1 MHEFDGKALI
11 FMIFNNDAIKK
22 ELSGLLDTS
31 RQARRHHLIFL
42 LKIALAM
49 FLILCFS
56 GFAIGI
62 GFVRGAIDAAP
73 SLDILDVQ
81 PQGYASQIYDADGN
95 LMQTLVM
102 EGSNREEVSFDQLPD
117 DLVNAFIAI
126 EDSRFYEHN
135 GIDLKG
141 ILRAAYVGITSGRFS
156 EGASTITQQLIKNN
170 VLQGGY
176 ETSMADKLRR
186 KIQEQFLAVKLEDQL
201 DSKETILEY
210 YLNTINLG
218 GNCLGVQTAAHR
230 YFGKNVWELTLS
242 ECTVLA
248 ATTSNPSRYNPLT
261 HPKENAVRRKIV
273 LEKMYEQNFI
283 TYDQKNDALDD
294 DVYSRIQ
301 TVDNATSGS
310 TVFSYFTDAVYNQ
323 VCDDLQSKLGYSA
336 SQAYKL
342 LYSGGLQIYSTMD
355 PSIQAIVDEE
365 INNADNYISSTGS
378 RLLEYSL
385 NYALTVCHADGSES
399 TYTENDLI
407 SYFQS
412 EKKQATFANIYASK
426 EDIYRSVREFKAS
439 LLISGDSVTNETIT
453 PILEPQES
461 VVVMNQSNG
470 HVAAISG
477 GRGEKEGSLTLNRAL
492 HCHRQPGSVS
502 MIISTFAPAIDSCG
516 ATLAS
521 TYYDAPYSSGNQQV
535 LNWWGNPY
543 LGYNN
548 IRQAITYS
556 MNVIGA
562 RCLTSLVSDSTA
574 YDYLEL
580 FGLGDASG
588 QEISFSLAN
597 TNSSYTVTNE
607 MLTAAFAS
615 IANDGIY
622 QKPTYYT
629 KVLDRQGNILLESVP
644 SQTRIIKSSSAAL
657 LTSAMEDVI
666 SSDSSYYYQYGITP
680 TGTLCQV
687 DSMTLAG
694 KSGTTTSGSDV
705 WFIGYSPYY
714 TCGIWS
720 GYDDSKVL
728 STGTEYHKTIWQKI
742 MARIHTDLD
751 NKDFVFTDEL
761 ESAKICSKS
770 GLLAVDGV
778 CNSSSSNAS
787 VYTEYFAPGTAPT
800 SYCDRHYALRICTES
815 GKSATKYCP
824 GDSVVQRV
832 YLHIDDNDLSSG
844 TTTDSDYLAPSN
856 LQSCDI
862 HTGDST
868 R

>member
-49 FLILCFS
+49 FLILCFA

-141 ILRAAYVGITSGRFS
+141 ILRAAYVGITNGRFS

-201 DSKETILEY
+201 GSKETILEY

-336 SQAYKL
+336 SQSYKL

-470 HVAAISG
+470 QVAAISG

-492 HCHRQPGSVS
+492 HCHRQPGSAS

-644 SQTRIIKSSSAAL
+644 SQIRIIKSSSAAL
-657 LTSAMEDVI
+657 LTNAMEDVI

-728 STGTEYHKTIWQKI
+728 SNGTEYHKTIWQKI

>member
-49 FLILCFS
+49 FLILCFA

-81 PQGYASQIYDADGN
+81 PQGYASQIYDANGN

-141 ILRAAYVGITSGRFS
+141 ILRAAYVGITNGRFS

-336 SQAYKL
+336 SQSYKL

-470 HVAAISG
+470 QVAAISG

-492 HCHRQPGSVS
+492 HCHRQPGSAS

-680 TGTLCQV
+680 TGKLCQV
-687 DSMTLAG
+687 DSMILAG

>member
-31 RQARRHHLIFL
+31 KQARRHHLIFL

-49 FLILCFS
+49 FLILCFA

-141 ILRAAYVGITSGRFS
+141 ILRAAYVGITNGRFS

-201 DSKETILEY
+201 GSKETILEY

-336 SQAYKL
+336 SQSYKL

-492 HCHRQPGSVS
+492 HCHRQPGSAS

-657 LTSAMEDVI
+657 LTNAMEDVI

-680 TGTLCQV
+680 TGKLCQV

-832 YLHIDDNDLSSG
+832 YLHIDDSDLSSG

>member
-11 FMIFNNDAIKK
+11 FMIFNNDSIKN

-49 FLILCFS
+49 FLILCFA
-56 GFAIGI
+56 GFAVGI

-73 SLDILDVQ
+73 SLDIIDVQ

-141 ILRAAYVGITSGRFS
+141 ILRAAYVGITNRRFS

-176 ETSMADKLRR
+176 ETNMTDKLRR

-218 GNCLGVQTAAHR
+218 GNCLGVQTAANR

-242 ECTVLA
+242 ECSVLA

-294 DVYSRIQ
+294 DVYIRIQ
-301 TVDNATSGS
+301 TVNNTTSGS

-336 SQAYKL
+336 SQSYKL

-355 PSIQAIVDEE
+355 PSIQSIVDEE
-365 INNADNYISSTGS
+365 VNNADNYISSTGS

-399 TYTENDLI
+399 TYTENDLT

-439 LLISGDSVTNETIT
+439 LLISGDSVTSETII

-470 HVAAISG
+470 QVAAISG

-492 HCHRQPGSVS
+492 HCSRQPGSIS
-502 MIISTFAPAIDSCG
+502 MILSTFAPAIDSCG

-521 TYYDAPYSSGNQQV
+521 TYYDAPYLSGNQQV

-580 FGLGDASG
+580 FGLGSADLFETS
-588 QEISFSLAN
+588 SSLAS
-597 TNSSYTVTNE
+597 TSQSYTVTNE

-728 STGTEYHKTIWQKI
+728 SNGTEYHKTIWQKI

-751 NKDFVFTDEL
+751 NKDFIFTDEL

-800 SYCDRHYALRICTES
+800 SYCDRHYALRICTKS

-824 GDSVVQRV
+824 GDLVVQRV
-832 YLHIDDNDLSSG
+832 YLHIDDSDLSSG

-862 HTGDST
+862 HTGDSS

>member
-49 FLILCFS
+49 FLILCFA

-102 EGSNREEVSFDQLPD
+102 ESSNREEVSFDQLPD

-141 ILRAAYVGITSGRFS
+141 ILRAAYVGITNGRFS

-336 SQAYKL
+336 SQSYKL

-365 INNADNYISSTGS
+365 VNNADNYISSTGS

-470 HVAAISG
+470 QVAAISG

-492 HCHRQPGSVS
+492 HCHRQPGSAS

-588 QEISFSLAN
+588 QEFSFSPAN

-657 LTSAMEDVI
+657 LTNAMEDVI

-694 KSGTTTSGSDV
+694 KSGTTISGSDV

-728 STGTEYHKTIWQKI
+728 SNGTEYHKTIWQKI

-778 CNSSSSNAS
+778 CNSSSSNAC

-832 YLHIDDNDLSSG
+832 YLHIDDNNLSSG

>member
-49 FLILCFS
+49 FLILCFA

-141 ILRAAYVGITSGRFS
+141 ILRAAYVGITNGRFS

-201 DSKETILEY
+201 GSKETILEY

-336 SQAYKL
+336 SQSYKL

-470 HVAAISG
+470 QVAAISG

-588 QEISFSLAN
+588 QEFSFSPAN

-657 LTSAMEDVI
+657 LTNAMEDVI

-680 TGTLCQV
+680 TGKLCQV

-694 KSGTTTSGSDV
+694 KSGTTISGSDV

-728 STGTEYHKTIWQKI
+728 SNGTEYHKTIWQKI

-778 CNSSSSNAS
+778 CNSSSSNAC

>member
-1 MHEFDGKALI
+1 
-11 FMIFNNDAIKK
+11 MIFNNDTIKK
-22 ELSGLLDTS
+22 ELSDLLDTS

-42 LKIALAM
+42 LKMTLAV
-49 FLILCFS
+49 FLILCCT

-73 SLDILDVQ
+73 SLDILSAQ

-102 EGSNREEVSFDQLPD
+102 EGSNREEVSFDQLPN

-176 ETSMADKLRR
+176 ETSIADKLRR
-186 KIQEQFLAVKLEDQL
+186 KIQEQFLATKLEDQL
-201 DSKETILEY
+201 DNKETILEY

-273 LEKMYEQNFI
+273 LEKMYDQNFI
-283 TYDQKNDALDD
+283 TYDQKNDALAD

-301 TVDNATSGS
+301 TADNTFSGS
-310 TVFSYFTDAVYNQ
+310 IVFSYFTDAVYNQ

-336 SQAYKL
+336 SQSYKL

-365 INNADNYISSTGS
+365 VNNADNYISSTGS

-385 NYALTVCHADGSES
+385 NYTLTVCHADGSES
-399 TYTENDLI
+399 TYTENDLT

-412 EKKQATFANIYASK
+412 EKKQATFANVYASK
-426 EDIYRSVREFKAS
+426 EDIYRSIREFKAS

-492 HCHRQPGSVS
+492 HSNRQPGSAS
-502 MIISTFAPAIDSCG
+502 MIISIFAPAIDSCG

-521 TYYDAPYSSGNQQV
+521 TYYDSPYSSGNQQV

-580 FGLGDASG
+580 FGLGDTSG

-629 KVLDRQGNILLESVP
+629 KVLDRHGNILLESVP

-657 LTSAMEDVI
+657 LTNAMEDVI

-728 STGTEYHKTIWQKI
+728 SNGTEYHKTIWQKI
-742 MARIHTDLD
+742 MARIHADLD

-778 CNSSSSNAS
+778 CNSSSSNAC

-832 YLHIDDNDLSSG
+832 YLHIDDSDLSSG

-862 HTGDST
+862 HTVDST
-868 R
+868 Q

>member
-11 FMIFNNDAIKK
+11 FMIFNNDAIKN

-49 FLILCFS
+49 FLILCFA
-56 GFAIGI
+56 GFAVGI

-73 SLDILDVQ
+73 SLDIIDVQ

-141 ILRAAYVGITSGRFS
+141 ILRAAYVGITNGRFS

-176 ETSMADKLRR
+176 ETNMTDKLRR

-310 TVFSYFTDAVYNQ
+310 TIFSYFTDAVYNQ

-336 SQAYKL
+336 SQSYKL

-521 TYYDAPYSSGNQQV
+521 TYYDSPYSSGNQQV

-580 FGLGDASG
+580 FGLGDTSG

-629 KVLDRQGNILLESVP
+629 KVLDRHGNILLESVP

-657 LTSAMEDVI
+657 LTNAMEDVI

-728 STGTEYHKTIWQKI
+728 SNGTEYHKTIWQKI
-742 MARIHTDLD
+742 MARIHADLD

-778 CNSSSSNAS
+778 CNSSSSNAC

-832 YLHIDDNDLSSG
+832 YLHIDDSDLSSG

-862 HTGDST
+862 HTVDST

>member
-49 FLILCFS
+49 FLILCFA

-102 EGSNREEVSFDQLPD
+102 EGSNREEVSFDQLPA

-201 DSKETILEY
+201 GSKETILEY

-273 LEKMYEQNFI
+273 IEKMYEQNFI
-283 TYDQKNDALDD
+283 TYDQKNYALDD

-336 SQAYKL
+336 SQSYKL

-492 HCHRQPGSVS
+492 HSNRQPGSAS

-580 FGLGDASG
+580 FGLVDANVFES
-588 QEISFSLAN
+588 SASLA
-597 TNSSYTVTNE
+597 SASQSYTVTNE

-644 SQTRIIKSSSAAL
+644 SKTRIIKSSSAAL
-657 LTSAMEDVI
+657 LTNAMGDVI

-728 STGTEYHKTIWQKI
+728 SNGTEYHKTIWQKI
-742 MARIHTDLD
+742 MARIHADLD

-778 CNSSSSNAS
+778 CNSSSSNAC

-862 HTGDST
+862 HTVDST

>member
-11 FMIFNNDAIKK
+11 FMIFNNDAIKN

-49 FLILCFS
+49 FLILCFA
-56 GFAIGI
+56 GFAVGI

-73 SLDILDVQ
+73 SLDIIDVQ

-141 ILRAAYVGITSGRFS
+141 ILRAVYVGITNGRFS

-310 TVFSYFTDAVYNQ
+310 TIFSYFTDAVYNQ

-336 SQAYKL
+336 SQSYKL

-470 HVAAISG
+470 QVAAISG

-492 HCHRQPGSVS
+492 HCHRQPGSAS

-588 QEISFSLAN
+588 QEFSFSPAN

-657 LTSAMEDVI
+657 LTNAMEDVI

-728 STGTEYHKTIWQKI
+728 SNGTEYHKTIWQKI

-778 CNSSSSNAS
+778 CNSSSSNAC

>member
-11 FMIFNNDAIKK
+11 FMIFNNDAIKN

-49 FLILCFS
+49 FLILCFA
-56 GFAIGI
+56 GFAVGI

-73 SLDILDVQ
+73 SLDIIDVQ

-135 GIDLKG
+135 GIDLNG
-141 ILRAAYVGITSGRFS
+141 ILRAAYVGITNGRFS

-176 ETSMADKLRR
+176 ETNMTDKLRR
-186 KIQEQFLAVKLEDQL
+186 KIQEQFLAIKLEDQL

-218 GNCLGVQTAAHR
+218 GNCLGVQTAANR

-242 ECTVLA
+242 ECSVLA

-301 TVDNATSGS
+301 TVNNTTSGS

-336 SQAYKL
+336 SQSYKL

-355 PSIQAIVDEE
+355 PSIQSIVDEE
-365 INNADNYISSTGS
+365 VNNADNYISSTGS

-439 LLISGDSVTNETIT
+439 LLISGDSVTSETII

-470 HVAAISG
+470 QVAAISG

-492 HCHRQPGSVS
+492 HCSRQPGSIS
-502 MIISTFAPAIDSCG
+502 MILSIFAPAIDSCG

-580 FGLGDASG
+580 FGLGSADLFESSA
-588 QEISFSLAN
+588 SLAS
-597 TNSSYTVTNE
+597 TSQSYTVTNE

-728 STGTEYHKTIWQKI
+728 SNGTEYHKTIWQKI

-824 GDSVVQRV
+824 SDSVVQRV
-832 YLHIDDNDLSSG
+832 YLHIDDSDLSSG

-862 HTGDST
+862 HTGDSS

>member
-49 FLILCFS
+49 FLILCFA

-102 EGSNREEVSFDQLPD
+102 EGSNREEVSFDQLPA

-470 HVAAISG
+470 QVAAISG

-492 HCHRQPGSVS
+492 HCHRQPGSAS

-597 TNSSYTVTNE
+597 TNSSYTVTSE

-680 TGTLCQV
+680 TGKLCQV

-742 MARIHTDLD
+742 MARIHADLD

-778 CNSSSSNAS
+778 CNSSSSNAC

-832 YLHIDDNDLSSG
+832 YLHIDDSDLSSG

-862 HTGDST
+862 HTVDST

>member
-1 MHEFDGKALI
+1 
-11 FMIFNNDAIKK
+11 MIFNNDTIKK

-42 LKIALAM
+42 LKMTLAV
-49 FLILCFS
+49 FLILCCT

-73 SLDILDVQ
+73 SLDILSAQ

-186 KIQEQFLAVKLEDQL
+186 KIQEQFLATKLEDQL
-201 DSKETILEY
+201 DNKETILEY

-248 ATTSNPSRYNPLT
+248 ATTSNPSRYNPLA

-273 LEKMYEQNFI
+273 LEKMYDQNFI
-283 TYDQKNDALDD
+283 TYDQKNDALAD

-301 TVDNATSGS
+301 TADNTFSGS
-310 TVFSYFTDAVYNQ
+310 MVFSYFTDAVYNQ

-336 SQAYKL
+336 SQSYKL

-365 INNADNYISSTGS
+365 VNNADNYISSTGS

-385 NYALTVCHADGSES
+385 NYTLTVCHADGSES
-399 TYTENDLI
+399 TYTENDLT

-412 EKKQATFANIYASK
+412 EKKQATFANVYASK
-426 EDIYRSVREFKAS
+426 EDIYRSIREFKAS

-492 HCHRQPGSVS
+492 HSNRQPGSAS
-502 MIISTFAPAIDSCG
+502 MIISIFAPAIDSCG

-521 TYYDAPYSSGNQQV
+521 TYYDSPYSSGNQQV

-580 FGLGDASG
+580 FGLGDTSG

-629 KVLDRQGNILLESVP
+629 KVLDRHGNILLESVP

-657 LTSAMEDVI
+657 LTNAMEDVI

-728 STGTEYHKTIWQKI
+728 SNGTEYHKTIWQKI
-742 MARIHTDLD
+742 MARIHADLD

-778 CNSSSSNAS
+778 CNSSSSNAC

-832 YLHIDDNDLSSG
+832 YLHIDDSDLSSG

>member
-11 FMIFNNDAIKK
+11 FMIFNNDAIKN

-49 FLILCFS
+49 FLILCFA
-56 GFAIGI
+56 GFAVGI

-73 SLDILDVQ
+73 SLDIIDVQ

-141 ILRAAYVGITSGRFS
+141 ILRAAYVGITNGRFS

-176 ETSMADKLRR
+176 ETNMADKLRR

-218 GNCLGVQTAAHR
+218 GNCLGVQTAANR

-242 ECTVLA
+242 ECSVLA

-301 TVDNATSGS
+301 TVNNTTSGS

-336 SQAYKL
+336 SQSYML

-355 PSIQAIVDEE
+355 PSIQSIVDEE
-365 INNADNYISSTGS
+365 VNNADNYISSTGS
-378 RLLEYSL
+378 KLLEYSL

-439 LLISGDSVTNETIT
+439 LLISGDSVTSETII

-470 HVAAISG
+470 QVAAISG

-492 HCHRQPGSVS
+492 HCSRQPGSIS
-502 MIISTFAPAIDSCG
+502 MILGTFAPAIDSCG

-580 FGLGDASG
+580 FGLGSADLFEAS
-588 QEISFSLAN
+588 SSLAS
-597 TNSSYTVTNE
+597 TSQSYTVTNE

-657 LTSAMEDVI
+657 LTNAMEDVI
-666 SSDSSYYYQYGITP
+666 SSNSSYYYQYGITP

-728 STGTEYHKTIWQKI
+728 SNGTEYHKTIWQKI

-751 NKDFVFTDEL
+751 NKDFIFTDEL

-778 CNSSSSNAS
+778 CNSSSSNAC

-800 SYCDRHYALRICTES
+800 SYCDRHYALRICTKS

-824 GDSVVQRV
+824 GDLVVQRV
-832 YLHIDDNDLSSG
+832 YLHIDDSDLSSG

-862 HTGDST
+862 HTGDSS

>member
-11 FMIFNNDAIKK
+11 FMIFNNDAIKN

-49 FLILCFS
+49 FLILCFA
-56 GFAIGI
+56 GFAVGI

-73 SLDILDVQ
+73 SLDIIDVQ

-141 ILRAAYVGITSGRFS
+141 ILRAAYVGITNGRFS

-176 ETSMADKLRR
+176 ETNMTDKLRR

-218 GNCLGVQTAAHR
+218 GNCLGVQTAANR

-242 ECTVLA
+242 ECSVLA

-301 TVDNATSGS
+301 TVNNTTSGS

-336 SQAYKL
+336 SQSYKL

-355 PSIQAIVDEE
+355 PSIQSIVDEE
-365 INNADNYISSTGS
+365 VNNADNYISSTGS

-439 LLISGDSVTNETIT
+439 LLISGDSVTSETII

-470 HVAAISG
+470 QIAAISG

-492 HCHRQPGSVS
+492 HCSRQPGSIS
-502 MIISTFAPAIDSCG
+502 MILSTFAPAIDSCG

-521 TYYDAPYSSGNQQV
+521 TYYDAPYLSGNQQV

-580 FGLGDASG
+580 FGLGSADLFETS
-588 QEISFSLAN
+588 SSLAS
-597 TNSSYTVTNE
+597 TSQSYTVTNE

-728 STGTEYHKTIWQKI
+728 SNGTEYHKTIWQKI

-751 NKDFVFTDEL
+751 NKDFIFTDEL

-778 CNSSSSNAS
+778 CNSSSSNAC

-800 SYCDRHYALRICTES
+800 SYCDRHYALRICTKS

-824 GDSVVQRV
+824 GDLVVQRV
-832 YLHIDDNDLSSG
+832 YLHIDDSDLSSG

-862 HTGDST
+862 HTGDSS

>member
-521 TYYDAPYSSGNQQV
+521 TYYDSPYSSGNQQV

-580 FGLGDASG
+580 FGLGDTSG

-629 KVLDRQGNILLESVP
+629 KVLDRHGNILLESVP

-657 LTSAMEDVI
+657 LTNAMEDVI

-728 STGTEYHKTIWQKI
+728 SNGTEYHKTIWQKI
-742 MARIHTDLD
+742 MARIHADLD

-778 CNSSSSNAS
+778 CNSSSSNAC

-832 YLHIDDNDLSSG
+832 YFHIDDSDLSSG

-862 HTGDST
+862 HTVDST

>member
-11 FMIFNNDAIKK
+11 FMIFNNDAIKN

-49 FLILCFS
+49 FLILCFA
-56 GFAIGI
+56 GFAVGI

-73 SLDILDVQ
+73 SLDIIDVQ

-141 ILRAAYVGITSGRFS
+141 ILRAAYVGITNGRFS

-176 ETSMADKLRR
+176 ETNMADKLRR

-218 GNCLGVQTAAHR
+218 GNCLGVQTAANR

-242 ECTVLA
+242 ECSVLA

-301 TVDNATSGS
+301 TVNNTTSGS

-336 SQAYKL
+336 SQSYKL

-355 PSIQAIVDEE
+355 PSIQSIVDEE
-365 INNADNYISSTGS
+365 VNNADNYISSTGS

-439 LLISGDSVTNETIT
+439 LLISGDSVTSETII

-461 VVVMNQSNG
+461 VIVMNQSNG
-470 HVAAISG
+470 QVAAISG

-492 HCHRQPGSVS
+492 HCSRQPGSIS
-502 MIISTFAPAIDSCG
+502 MILGTFAPAIDSCG

-556 MNVIGA
+556 MNVISA

-580 FGLGDASG
+580 FGLGNTDLFETS
-588 QEISFSLAN
+588 SSLAS
-597 TNSSYTVTNE
+597 TSQSYTVTNE

-657 LTSAMEDVI
+657 LTNAMEDVI
-666 SSDSSYYYQYGITP
+666 SSNSSYYYQYGITP

-728 STGTEYHKTIWQKI
+728 SNGTEYHKTIWQKI

-800 SYCDRHYALRICTES
+800 SYCDRHYALRICTKS

-824 GDSVVQRV
+824 GDLVVQRV
-832 YLHIDDNDLSSG
+832 YLHIDDSDLSSG

-862 HTGDST
+862 HTGDSS

>member
-49 FLILCFS
+49 FLILCFAS
-56 GFAIGI
+56 FAIGI

-102 EGSNREEVSFDQLPD
+102 EGSNREEVSFDQLPA

-135 GIDLKG
+135 GIDLNG

-201 DSKETILEY
+201 GSKETILEY

-273 LEKMYEQNFI
+273 IEKMYEQNFI

-336 SQAYKL
+336 SQSYKL

-492 HCHRQPGSVS
+492 HSNRQPGSAS

-580 FGLGDASG
+580 FGLVDANVFES
-588 QEISFSLAN
+588 SASLA
-597 TNSSYTVTNE
+597 SASQSYTVTNE

-644 SQTRIIKSSSAAL
+644 SKTRIIKSSSAAL
-657 LTSAMEDVI
+657 LTNAMEDVI

-728 STGTEYHKTIWQKI
+728 SNGTEYHKTIWQKI
-742 MARIHTDLD
+742 MARIHADLD

-778 CNSSSSNAS
+778 CNSSSSNAC

-832 YLHIDDNDLSSG
+832 YLHIDDSDLSSG

-862 HTGDST
+862 HTVDST

>member
-11 FMIFNNDAIKK
+11 FMIFNNDAIKN

-49 FLILCFS
+49 FLILCFA
-56 GFAIGI
+56 GFAVGI

-73 SLDILDVQ
+73 SLDIIDVQ

-141 ILRAAYVGITSGRFS
+141 ILRAAYVGITNGRFS

-218 GNCLGVQTAAHR
+218 GNCLGVQTAANR

-283 TYDQKNDALDD
+283 TYDQKNDALAD

-301 TVDNATSGS
+301 TVNNTTSGS

-336 SQAYKL
+336 SQSYKL

-355 PSIQAIVDEE
+355 PSIQSIVDEE
-365 INNADNYISSTGS
+365 VNNADNYISSTGS

-399 TYTENDLI
+399 TYTENDLT

-439 LLISGDSVTNETIT
+439 LLISGDSVTSETII

-470 HVAAISG
+470 QVAAISG

-492 HCHRQPGSVS
+492 HCSRQPGSIS
-502 MIISTFAPAIDSCG
+502 MILSTFAPAIDSCG

-521 TYYDAPYSSGNQQV
+521 TYYDAPYLSGNQQV

-580 FGLGDASG
+580 FGLGNTDLFETS
-588 QEISFSLAN
+588 SSLAS
-597 TNSSYTVTNE
+597 TSQSYTVTNE

-657 LTSAMEDVI
+657 LTNAMEDVI
-666 SSDSSYYYQYGITP
+666 SSNSSYYYQYGITP

-800 SYCDRHYALRICTES
+800 SYCDRHYALRICTKS

-824 GDSVVQRV
+824 GDLVVQRV
-832 YLHIDDNDLSSG
+832 YLHIDDSDLSSG

-862 HTGDST
+862 HTGDSS

>member
-11 FMIFNNDAIKK
+11 FMIFNNDTIKK

-49 FLILCFS
+49 FLILCFA

-470 HVAAISG
+470 QVAAISG

-644 SQTRIIKSSSAAL
+644 SKTRIIKSSSAAL
-657 LTSAMEDVI
+657 LTNAMEDVI

-728 STGTEYHKTIWQKI
+728 SNGTEYHKTIWQKI
-742 MARIHTDLD
+742 MARIHADLD

-778 CNSSSSNAS
+778 CNSSSSNAC

-832 YLHIDDNDLSSG
+832 YLHIDDSDLSSG

-862 HTGDST
+862 HTVDST

>member
-1 MHEFDGKALI
+1 
-11 FMIFNNDAIKK
+11 MIFNNDTIKK

-42 LKIALAM
+42 LKMTLAV
-49 FLILCFS
+49 FLILCCT

-73 SLDILDVQ
+73 SLDILSAQ

-141 ILRAAYVGITSGRFS
+141 ILRAAYVGITNGRFS

-218 GNCLGVQTAAHR
+218 GNCLGVQTAANR

-283 TYDQKNDALDD
+283 TYDQKNDALAD

-301 TVDNATSGS
+301 TVNNTTSGS

-336 SQAYKL
+336 SQSYKL

-355 PSIQAIVDEE
+355 PSIQSIVDEE
-365 INNADNYISSTGS
+365 VNNADNYISSTGS

-399 TYTENDLI
+399 TYTENDLT

-439 LLISGDSVTNETIT
+439 LLISGDSVTSETII

-470 HVAAISG
+470 QVAAISG

-492 HCHRQPGSVS
+492 HCSRQPGSIS
-502 MIISTFAPAIDSCG
+502 MILSTFAPAIDSCG

-521 TYYDAPYSSGNQQV
+521 TYYDAPYLSGNQQV

-580 FGLGDASG
+580 FGLGNTDLFETS
-588 QEISFSLAN
+588 SSLAS
-597 TNSSYTVTNE
+597 TSQSYTVTNE

-657 LTSAMEDVI
+657 LTNAMEDVI
-666 SSDSSYYYQYGITP
+666 SSNSSYYYQYGITP

-728 STGTEYHKTIWQKI
+728 SNGTEYHKTIWQKI

-751 NKDFVFTDEL
+751 NKDFIFTDEL

-800 SYCDRHYALRICTES
+800 SYCDRHYALRICTKS

-824 GDSVVQRV
+824 GDLVVQRV
-832 YLHIDDNDLSSG
+832 YLHIDDSDLSSG

-862 HTGDST
+862 HTGDSS

>member
-11 FMIFNNDAIKK
+11 FMIFNNDAIKN

-49 FLILCFS
+49 FLILCFA
-56 GFAIGI
+56 GFAVGI

-73 SLDILDVQ
+73 SLDIIDVQ

-141 ILRAAYVGITSGRFS
+141 ILRAAYVGITNGRFS

-176 ETSMADKLRR
+176 ETNMTDKLRR

-218 GNCLGVQTAAHR
+218 GNCLGVQTAANR

-242 ECTVLA
+242 ECSVLA

-301 TVDNATSGS
+301 TVDNTTSGS

-336 SQAYKL
+336 SQSYKL

-355 PSIQAIVDEE
+355 PSIQSIVDEE
-365 INNADNYISSTGS
+365 VNNADNYISSTGS

-439 LLISGDSVTNETIT
+439 LLISGDSVTSETII

-470 HVAAISG
+470 QVAAISG

-492 HCHRQPGSVS
+492 HCSRQPGSIS
-502 MIISTFAPAIDSCG
+502 MILGTFAPAIDSCG

-580 FGLGDASG
+580 FGLGSADLFKAS
-588 QEISFSLAN
+588 SSLAS
-597 TNSSYTVTNE
+597 TSQSYTVTNE

-657 LTSAMEDVI
+657 LTNAMEDVI

-728 STGTEYHKTIWQKI
+728 SNGTEYHKTIWQKI

-751 NKDFVFTDEL
+751 NKDFIFTDEL

-800 SYCDRHYALRICTES
+800 SYCDRHYALRICTKS

-824 GDSVVQRV
+824 GDLVVQRV
-832 YLHIDDNDLSSG
+832 YLHIDDSDLSSG

-862 HTGDST
+862 HTGDSS

>member
-49 FLILCFS
+49 FLIFCFA

-201 DSKETILEY
+201 GSKETILEY

-470 HVAAISG
+470 QVAAISG

-492 HCHRQPGSVS
+492 HCHRQPGSAS

-580 FGLGDASG
+580 FGLNDANVFES
-588 QEISFSLAN
+588 SASLA
-597 TNSSYTVTNE
+597 SASQSYTVTNE

-657 LTSAMEDVI
+657 LTNAMEDVI

-680 TGTLCQV
+680 TGKLCQV

-728 STGTEYHKTIWQKI
+728 SNGTEYHKTIWQKI
-742 MARIHTDLD
+742 MAHLYR
-751 NKDFVFTDEL
+751 
-761 ESAKICSKS
+761 
-770 GLLAVDGV
+770 
-778 CNSSSSNAS
+778 
-787 VYTEYFAPGTAPT
+787 
-800 SYCDRHYALRICTES
+800 
-815 GKSATKYCP
+815 
-824 GDSVVQRV
+824 
-832 YLHIDDNDLSSG
+832 
-844 TTTDSDYLAPSN
+844 
-856 LQSCDI
+856 
-862 HTGDST
+862 
-868 R
+868 

>member
-11 FMIFNNDAIKK
+11 FMIFNNDAIKN

-49 FLILCFS
+49 FLILCFA
-56 GFAIGI
+56 GFAVGI

-73 SLDILDVQ
+73 SLDIIDVQ

-141 ILRAAYVGITSGRFS
+141 ILRAAYVGITNGRFS

-176 ETSMADKLRR
+176 ETNMTDKLRR

-218 GNCLGVQTAAHR
+218 GNCLGVQTAANR

-242 ECTVLA
+242 ECSVLA

-301 TVDNATSGS
+301 TVNNTTSGS

-336 SQAYKL
+336 SQSYKL

-355 PSIQAIVDEE
+355 PSIQSIVDEE
-365 INNADNYISSTGS
+365 VNNADNYISSTGS

-439 LLISGDSVTNETIT
+439 LLISGDSVTSETII

-470 HVAAISG
+470 QVAAISG

-492 HCHRQPGSVS
+492 HCSRQPGSIS
-502 MIISTFAPAIDSCG
+502 MILGTFAPAIDSCG

-580 FGLGDASG
+580 FGLGSADLFETS
-588 QEISFSLAN
+588 SSLAS
-597 TNSSYTVTNE
+597 TSQSYTVTNE

-728 STGTEYHKTIWQKI
+728 SNGTEYHKTIWQKI

-751 NKDFVFTDEL
+751 NKDFIFTDEL

-824 GDSVVQRV
+824 GDLVVQRV
-832 YLHIDDNDLSSG
+832 YLHIDDSDLSSG

-862 HTGDST
+862 HTGDSS

>member
-1 MHEFDGKALI
+1 
-11 FMIFNNDAIKK
+11 MIFNNDAIKK

-49 FLILCFS
+49 FLILCFA

-141 ILRAAYVGITSGRFS
+141 ILRAAYVGITNGRFS

-201 DSKETILEY
+201 GSKETILEY

-336 SQAYKL
+336 SQSYKL

-365 INNADNYISSTGS
+365 VNNADNYISSTGS

-470 HVAAISG
+470 QVAAISG

-680 TGTLCQV
+680 TGKLCQV

-778 CNSSSSNAS
+778 CNSSSSNAC

-832 YLHIDDNDLSSG
+832 YLHIDDSDLSSG

-862 HTGDST
+862 HTVDST

>member
-11 FMIFNNDAIKK
+11 FMIFNNDAIKN

-49 FLILCFS
+49 FLILCFA
-56 GFAIGI
+56 GFAVGI

-73 SLDILDVQ
+73 SLDIIDVQ

-141 ILRAAYVGITSGRFS
+141 ILRAAYVGITNGRFS

-176 ETSMADKLRR
+176 ETNMADKLRR

-218 GNCLGVQTAAHR
+218 GNCLGVQTAANR

-242 ECTVLA
+242 ECSVLA

-301 TVDNATSGS
+301 TVNNTTSGS

-336 SQAYKL
+336 SQSYKL

-355 PSIQAIVDEE
+355 PSIQSIVDEE
-365 INNADNYISSTGS
+365 VNNADNYISSTGS

-439 LLISGDSVTNETIT
+439 LLISGDSVTSETII

-470 HVAAISG
+470 QVAAISG

-492 HCHRQPGSVS
+492 HCSRQPGSIS
-502 MIISTFAPAIDSCG
+502 MILGTFAPAIDSCG

-580 FGLGDASG
+580 FGLGSADLFKAS
-588 QEISFSLAN
+588 SSLAS
-597 TNSSYTVTNE
+597 TSQSYTVTNE

-728 STGTEYHKTIWQKI
+728 SNGTEYHKTIWQKI

-751 NKDFVFTDEL
+751 NKDFIFTDEL

-800 SYCDRHYALRICTES
+800 SYCDRHYALRICTKS

-824 GDSVVQRV
+824 SDLVVQRV
-832 YLHIDDNDLSSG
+832 YLHIDDSDLSSG

-862 HTGDST
+862 HTGDSS

>member
-49 FLILCFS
+49 FLILCFA

-201 DSKETILEY
+201 GSKETILEY

-273 LEKMYEQNFI
+273 IEKMYEQNFI
-283 TYDQKNDALDD
+283 TYDQKNYALDD

-336 SQAYKL
+336 SQSYKL

-492 HCHRQPGSVS
+492 HSNRQPGSAS

-580 FGLGDASG
+580 FGLNDANVFES
-588 QEISFSLAN
+588 SASLA
-597 TNSSYTVTNE
+597 SASQSYTVTNE

-728 STGTEYHKTIWQKI
+728 SNGTEYHKTIWQKI

-751 NKDFVFTDEL
+751 NKDFIFTDEL

-824 GDSVVQRV
+824 GDLVVQRV
-832 YLHIDDNDLSSG
+832 YLHIDDSDLSSG

-862 HTGDST
+862 HTGDSS

>member
-11 FMIFNNDAIKK
+11 FMIFNNDAIKN

-49 FLILCFS
+49 FLILCFA
-56 GFAIGI
+56 GFAVGI

-73 SLDILDVQ
+73 SLDIIDVQ

-141 ILRAAYVGITSGRFS
+141 ILRAAYVGITNGRFS

-218 GNCLGVQTAAHR
+218 GNCLGVQTAANR

-283 TYDQKNDALDD
+283 TYDQKNDALAD

-301 TVDNATSGS
+301 TVNNTTSGS

-336 SQAYKL
+336 SQSYKL

-355 PSIQAIVDEE
+355 PSIQSIVDEE
-365 INNADNYISSTGS
+365 VNNADNYISSTGS

-399 TYTENDLI
+399 TYTENDLT

-439 LLISGDSVTNETIT
+439 LLISGDSVTSETII

-470 HVAAISG
+470 QVAAISG

-492 HCHRQPGSVS
+492 HCSRQPGSIS
-502 MIISTFAPAIDSCG
+502 MILSTFAPAIDSCG

-521 TYYDAPYSSGNQQV
+521 TYYDAPYLSGNQQV

-580 FGLGDASG
+580 FGLGNTDLFETS
-588 QEISFSLAN
+588 SSLAS
-597 TNSSYTVTNE
+597 TSQSYTVTNE

-657 LTSAMEDVI
+657 LTNAMEDVI
-666 SSDSSYYYQYGITP
+666 SSNSSYYYQYGITP

-728 STGTEYHKTIWQKI
+728 SNGTEYHKTIWQKI

-751 NKDFVFTDEL
+751 NKDFIFTDEL

-800 SYCDRHYALRICTES
+800 SYCDRHYALRICTKS

-824 GDSVVQRV
+824 GDLVVQRV
-832 YLHIDDNDLSSG
+832 YLHIDDSDLSSG

-862 HTGDST
+862 HTGDSS

>member
-49 FLILCFS
+49 FLILCFA

-230 YFGKNVWELTLS
+230 YFGKNVWGLTLS

-336 SQAYKL
+336 SQSYKL

-470 HVAAISG
+470 QVAAISG

-492 HCHRQPGSVS
+492 HCHRQPGSAS

-588 QEISFSLAN
+588 QEFSFSPAN

-657 LTSAMEDVI
+657 LTNAMEDVI

-694 KSGTTTSGSDV
+694 KSGTTISGSDV

-728 STGTEYHKTIWQKI
+728 SNGTEYHKTIWQKI

-778 CNSSSSNAS
+778 CNSSSSNAC

>member
-11 FMIFNNDAIKK
+11 FMIFNNDSIKN

-49 FLILCFS
+49 FLILCFA
-56 GFAIGI
+56 GFAVGI
-62 GFVRGAIDAAP
+62 GFVRGAIDVAP
-73 SLDILDVQ
+73 SLDIIDVQ

-141 ILRAAYVGITSGRFS
+141 ILRAAYVGITNGRFS

-176 ETSMADKLRR
+176 ETNMADKLRR

-218 GNCLGVQTAAHR
+218 GNCLGVQTAANR

-242 ECTVLA
+242 ECSVLA

-301 TVDNATSGS
+301 TVNNTTSGS

-336 SQAYKL
+336 SQSYKL

-355 PSIQAIVDEE
+355 PSIQSIVDEE
-365 INNADNYISSTGS
+365 VNNADNYISSTGS

-439 LLISGDSVTNETIT
+439 LLISGDSVTSETII

-470 HVAAISG
+470 QVAAISG

-492 HCHRQPGSVS
+492 HCSRQPGSIS
-502 MIISTFAPAIDSCG
+502 MILGTFAPAIDSCG

-521 TYYDAPYSSGNQQV
+521 TYYDAPYLSGNQQV

-580 FGLGDASG
+580 FGLGSADLFETS
-588 QEISFSLAN
+588 SSLAS
-597 TNSSYTVTNE
+597 TSQSYTVTNE

-728 STGTEYHKTIWQKI
+728 SNGTEYHKTIWQKI

-751 NKDFVFTDEL
+751 NKDFIFTDEL

-800 SYCDRHYALRICTES
+800 SYCDRHYALRICTKS

-824 GDSVVQRV
+824 GDLVVQRV
-832 YLHIDDNDLSSG
+832 YLHIDDSDLSSG

-862 HTGDST
+862 HTGDSS

>member
-11 FMIFNNDAIKK
+11 FMIFNNDAIKN

-49 FLILCFS
+49 FLILCFA
-56 GFAIGI
+56 GFAVGI

-73 SLDILDVQ
+73 SLDIIDVQ

-141 ILRAAYVGITSGRFS
+141 ILRAAYVGITNGRFS

-176 ETSMADKLRR
+176 ETNMADKLRR

-218 GNCLGVQTAAHR
+218 GNCLGVQTAANR

-242 ECTVLA
+242 ECSVLA

-301 TVDNATSGS
+301 TVNNTTSGS

-336 SQAYKL
+336 SQSYKL

-355 PSIQAIVDEE
+355 PSIQSIVDEE
-365 INNADNYISSTGS
+365 VNNADNYISSTGS

-439 LLISGDSVTNETIT
+439 LLISGDSVTSETII

-470 HVAAISG
+470 QVAAISG

-492 HCHRQPGSVS
+492 HCSRQPGSIS
-502 MIISTFAPAIDSCG
+502 MILGTFAPAIDSCG

-580 FGLGDASG
+580 FGLGSADLFETS
-588 QEISFSLAN
+588 SSLAS
-597 TNSSYTVTNE
+597 TSQSYTVTNE

-728 STGTEYHKTIWQKI
+728 SNGTEYHKTIWQKI

-751 NKDFVFTDEL
+751 NKDFIFTDEL

-778 CNSSSSNAS
+778 CNSSSSNAC

-824 GDSVVQRV
+824 GDLVVQRV
-832 YLHIDDNDLSSG
+832 YLHIDDSDLSSG

-862 HTGDST
+862 HTGDSS

>member
-49 FLILCFS
+49 FLILCFAS
-56 GFAIGI
+56 FAIGI

-102 EGSNREEVSFDQLPD
+102 EGSNREEVSFDQLPA

-201 DSKETILEY
+201 GSKETILEY

-336 SQAYKL
+336 SQSYKL

-470 HVAAISG
+470 QVAAISG

-492 HCHRQPGSVS
+492 HCHRQPGSAS

-588 QEISFSLAN
+588 QEFSFSPAN

-657 LTSAMEDVI
+657 LTNAMEDVI

-778 CNSSSSNAS
+778 CNSSSSNAC

>member
-11 FMIFNNDAIKK
+11 FMIFNNDAIKN

-49 FLILCFS
+49 FLILCFA
-56 GFAIGI
+56 GFAVGI

-73 SLDILDVQ
+73 SLDIIDVQ

-141 ILRAAYVGITSGRFS
+141 ILRAAYVGITNGRFS

-176 ETSMADKLRR
+176 ETNMADKLRR

-218 GNCLGVQTAAHR
+218 GNCLGVQTAANR

-242 ECTVLA
+242 ECSVLA

-301 TVDNATSGS
+301 TVNNTTSGS

-336 SQAYKL
+336 SQSYKL

-355 PSIQAIVDEE
+355 PSIQSIVDEE
-365 INNADNYISSTGS
+365 VNNADNYISSTGS

-439 LLISGDSVTNETIT
+439 LLISGDSVTSETII

-470 HVAAISG
+470 QVAAISG

-492 HCHRQPGSVS
+492 HCSRQPGSIS
-502 MIISTFAPAIDSCG
+502 MILSTFAPAIDSCG

-580 FGLGDASG
+580 FGLGSADLFEAS
-588 QEISFSLAN
+588 SSLAS
-597 TNSSYTVTNE
+597 TSQSYTVTNE

-728 STGTEYHKTIWQKI
+728 SNGTEYHKTIWQKI

-751 NKDFVFTDEL
+751 NKDFIFTDEL

-778 CNSSSSNAS
+778 CNSSSSNAC

-800 SYCDRHYALRICTES
+800 SYCDRHYALRICTKS

-824 GDSVVQRV
+824 GDLVVQRV
-832 YLHIDDNDLSSG
+832 YLHIDDSDLSSG

-862 HTGDST
+862 HTGDSS

>member
-49 FLILCFS
+49 FLILCFAS
-56 GFAIGI
+56 FAIGI

-102 EGSNREEVSFDQLPD
+102 EGSNREEVSFDQLPA

-201 DSKETILEY
+201 GSKETILEY

-273 LEKMYEQNFI
+273 IEKMYEQNFI

-336 SQAYKL
+336 SQSYKL

-492 HCHRQPGSVS
+492 HSNRQPGSAS

-588 QEISFSLAN
+588 QEFSFSPAN

-657 LTSAMEDVI
+657 LTNAMEDVI

-728 STGTEYHKTIWQKI
+728 SNGTEYHKTIWQKI
-742 MARIHTDLD
+742 MARIHADLD

-778 CNSSSSNAS
+778 CNSSSSNAC

-832 YLHIDDNDLSSG
+832 YLHIDDSDLSSG

-862 HTGDST
+862 HTVDST

>member
-11 FMIFNNDAIKK
+11 FMIFNNDAIKN

-49 FLILCFS
+49 FLILCFV
-56 GFAIGI
+56 GFAVGI

-73 SLDILDVQ
+73 SLDIIDVQ

-126 EDSRFYEHN
+126 EDRRFYEHN

-141 ILRAAYVGITSGRFS
+141 ILRAAYVGITNGRFS

-176 ETSMADKLRR
+176 ETNMADKLRR

-218 GNCLGVQTAAHR
+218 GNCLGVQTAANR

-242 ECTVLA
+242 ECSVLA

-301 TVDNATSGS
+301 TVNNTTSGS

-336 SQAYKL
+336 SQSYKL

-355 PSIQAIVDEE
+355 PSIQSIVDEE
-365 INNADNYISSTGS
+365 VNNADNYISSTGS

-439 LLISGDSVTNETIT
+439 LLISGDSVTSETII

-470 HVAAISG
+470 QVAAISG

-492 HCHRQPGSVS
+492 HCSRQPGSIS
-502 MIISTFAPAIDSCG
+502 MILGTFAPAIDSCG

-521 TYYDAPYSSGNQQV
+521 TYYDAPYLSGNQQV

-580 FGLGDASG
+580 FGLGSADLF
-588 QEISFSLAN
+588 EISSSLAS
-597 TNSSYTVTNE
+597 TSQSYTVTNE

-728 STGTEYHKTIWQKI
+728 SNGTEYHKTIWQKI

-751 NKDFVFTDEL
+751 NKDFIFTDEL

-800 SYCDRHYALRICTES
+800 SYCDRHYALRICTKS

-824 GDSVVQRV
+824 GDLVVQRV
-832 YLHIDDNDLSSG
+832 YLHIDDSDLSSG

-862 HTGDST
+862 HTGDSS

>member
-11 FMIFNNDAIKK
+11 FMIFNNDAIKN

-49 FLILCFS
+49 FLILCFA
-56 GFAIGI
+56 GFAVGI

-73 SLDILDVQ
+73 SLDIIDVQ

-135 GIDLKG
+135 GIDLNG
-141 ILRAAYVGITSGRFS
+141 ILRAAYVGITNGRFS

-176 ETSMADKLRR
+176 ETNMTDKLRR
-186 KIQEQFLAVKLEDQL
+186 KIQEQFLAIKLEDQL

-218 GNCLGVQTAAHR
+218 GNCLGVQTAANR

-242 ECTVLA
+242 ECSVLA

-301 TVDNATSGS
+301 TVNNTASGS

-336 SQAYKL
+336 SQSYKL

-365 INNADNYISSTGS
+365 VNNADNYISSTGS

-470 HVAAISG
+470 QVAAISG

-492 HCHRQPGSVS
+492 HCSRQPGSVS
-502 MIISTFAPAIDSCG
+502 MILSTFAPAIDSCG

-580 FGLGDASG
+580 FGLGSADLFESSA
-588 QEISFSLAN
+588 SLAS
-597 TNSSYTVTNE
+597 TSQSYTVTNE

-728 STGTEYHKTIWQKI
+728 SNGTEYHKTIWQKI

-824 GDSVVQRV
+824 SDSVVQRV
-832 YLHIDDNDLSSG
+832 YLHIDDSDLSSG

-862 HTGDST
+862 HTGDSS

>member
-11 FMIFNNDAIKK
+11 FMIFNNDAIKN

-49 FLILCFS
+49 FLILCFA
-56 GFAIGI
+56 GFAVGI

-73 SLDILDVQ
+73 SLDIIDVQ

-141 ILRAAYVGITSGRFS
+141 ILRAAYVGITNGRFS

-176 ETSMADKLRR
+176 ETNMADKLRR

-218 GNCLGVQTAAHR
+218 GNCLGVQTAANR

-242 ECTVLA
+242 ECSVLA

-301 TVDNATSGS
+301 TVNNTTSGS

-336 SQAYKL
+336 SQSYKL

-355 PSIQAIVDEE
+355 PSIQSIVDEE
-365 INNADNYISSTGS
+365 VNNADNYISSTGS

-439 LLISGDSVTNETIT
+439 LLISGDSVTSETII

-470 HVAAISG
+470 QVAAISG

-492 HCHRQPGSVS
+492 HCSRQPGSIS
-502 MIISTFAPAIDSCG
+502 MILGTFAPAIDSCG

-580 FGLGDASG
+580 FGLGSADLFETS
-588 QEISFSLAN
+588 SSLAS
-597 TNSSYTVTNE
+597 TSQSYTVTNE

-728 STGTEYHKTIWQKI
+728 SNGTEYHKTIWQKI

-751 NKDFVFTDEL
+751 NKDFIFTDEL

-778 CNSSSSNAS
+778 CNSSSSNAC

-800 SYCDRHYALRICTES
+800 SYCDRHYALRICTKS

-824 GDSVVQRV
+824 GDLVVQRV
-832 YLHIDDNDLSSG
+832 YLHIDDSDLSSG

-862 HTGDST
+862 HTGDSS

>member
-49 FLILCFS
+49 FLILCFA

-141 ILRAAYVGITSGRFS
+141 ILRAAYVGITNGRFS

-201 DSKETILEY
+201 GSKETILEY

-336 SQAYKL
+336 SQSYKL

-470 HVAAISG
+470 QVAAISG

-492 HCHRQPGSVS
+492 HCHRQPGSAS

-629 KVLDRQGNILLESVP
+629 KVLDRQGNILLESIP

-680 TGTLCQV
+680 TGKLCQV

-832 YLHIDDNDLSSG
+832 YLHIDDSDLSSG

>member
-11 FMIFNNDAIKK
+11 FMIFNNDAIKN

-49 FLILCFS
+49 FLILCFA
-56 GFAIGI
+56 GFAVGI

-73 SLDILDVQ
+73 SLDIIDVQ

-141 ILRAAYVGITSGRFS
+141 ILRAAYVGITNGRFS

-218 GNCLGVQTAAHR
+218 GNCLGVQTAANR

-283 TYDQKNDALDD
+283 TYDQKNDALAD

-301 TVDNATSGS
+301 TVNNTTSGS

-336 SQAYKL
+336 SQSYKL

-355 PSIQAIVDEE
+355 PSIQSIVDEE
-365 INNADNYISSTGS
+365 VNNADNYISSTGS

-399 TYTENDLI
+399 TYTENDLT

-439 LLISGDSVTNETIT
+439 LLISGDSVTSETII

-470 HVAAISG
+470 QVAAISG

-492 HCHRQPGSVS
+492 HCSRQPGSIS
-502 MIISTFAPAIDSCG
+502 MILSTFAPAIDSCG

-521 TYYDAPYSSGNQQV
+521 TYYDAPYLSGNQQV

-588 QEISFSLAN
+588 QEFSFSPAN

-657 LTSAMEDVI
+657 LTNAMEDVI
-666 SSDSSYYYQYGITP
+666 SSNSSYYYQYGITP

-728 STGTEYHKTIWQKI
+728 SNGTEYHKTIWQKI

-751 NKDFVFTDEL
+751 NKDFIFTDEL

-800 SYCDRHYALRICTES
+800 SYCDRHYALRICTKS

-824 GDSVVQRV
+824 GDLVVQRV
-832 YLHIDDNDLSSG
+832 YLHIDDSDLSSG

-862 HTGDST
+862 HTGDSS